1 MIAKSLIFVFST
13 MIMSLFFLKSY
24 QKETTPQQPV
34 ATANLVAQQ
43 TVINQKSVKN
53 AKIQVALLLDT
64 SGSMEGLIEQAKS
77 QLWKMVNKLADT
89 QRQNEDV
96 MLEISLFIYG
106 SPEYNQK
113 TGYVKKVQGMGSDL
127 DGLSEKLFALRT
139 SGGDEYC
146 GYAIQTSLDSL
157 GWTNSPDD
165 LRMVIIAGNEPF
177 NQGPIDFRQS
187 CENASGKDIIVNT
200 IFCGD
205 IEEGRRTFW
214 FDCAQITKGRFL
226 NINTNDRVQHIPT
239 PYDTTI
245 MRINNELNGT
255 YIGYGKKGAAMKS
268 RQFEQDKNA
277 ASYGESNL
285 STRAMSKAKSS
296 YSNNDW
302 DLLDAYSADSTIVA
316 KLDKDD
322 LPENMKGKSKAE
334 ISEEIKLM
342 QKRRIELRKQLI
354 ELEKKMNI
362 YTAEV
367 SKNQSETKTLDNVL
381 IEALV
386 EQAKVKGFMFK

>member
-1 MIAKSLIFVFST
+1 MITKSLAFVFSS
-13 MIMSLFFLKSY
+13 MILSLFYLKSY
-24 QKETTPQQPV
+24 QKEAKLQQTTL
-34 ATANLVAQQ
+34 TSSLVAQQ
-43 TVINQKSVKN
+43 TKNDQKPVKN

-77 QLWKMVNKLADT
+77 QLWKMVNKLADA

-106 SPEYNQK
+106 SPEYGQK

-157 GWTNSPDD
+157 GWTNSPED

-187 CENASGKDIIVNT
+187 CENASGKDVIVNT
-200 IFCGD
+200 IFCGN
-205 IEEGRRTFW
+205 IEEGRRTHW

-245 MRINNELNGT
+245 MRINNEMNGT
-255 YIGYGKKGAAMKS
+255 YIGYGKKGALKKS
-268 RQFEQDKNA
+268 RQVEQDKNA
-277 ASYGESNL
+277 ATYGESNL
-285 STRAMSKAKSS
+285 SSRAMSKAKSS
-296 YSNNDW
+296 YSNVDW
-302 DLLDAYSADSTIVA
+302 DLLDAYAADSTIVV
-316 KLDKDD
+316 KLEDND
-322 LPENMKGKSKAE
+322 LPDNLKGKSKTE
-334 ISEEIKLM
+334 ISEEIKLL
-342 QKRRIELRKQLI
+342 QKRRTELRKKLI
-354 ELEKKMNI
+354 DLEKKMQVFTKEATK
-362 YTAEV
+362 TA
-367 SKNQSETKTLDNVL
+367 STTKTLDNVL

-386 EQAKVKGFMFK
+386 EQAKAKGFIFK